1 MRRSPC
7 GPLLLGLAG
16 GLGGTLHG
24 ASNLTHLLRP
34 LTAGSDLDPN
44 GILRYGVAGLALLVV
59 ARLIQDG
66 RVLPKELAYL
76 AYASGAIL
84 VFIYVGRLG
93 NFITPDHKASLI
105 PPFLFGFVLY
115 PALYVWIGLEF
126 LRSAARARGPAV

>member
-1 MRRSPC
+1 M
-7 GPLLLGLAG
+7 
-16 GLGGTLHG
+16 
-24 ASNLTHLLRP
+24 
-34 LTAGSDLDPN
+34 
-44 GILRYGVAGLALLVV
+44 ALLVV

-93 NFITPDHKASLI
+93 NFITPDQKASLI

-126 LRSAARARGPAV
+126 LRSAARARGPHV